1 MSRQQCGDR
10 LLRLPIGE
18 GSQSAPCRTD
28 EGSSVRP
35 LPAAP
40 GAEPEI
46 RVDARTP
53 SSTADLERE
62 ALIDEAIALF
72 SSRYGRALTREEAR
86 QILERLTAFFGLLA
100 TWNRRKYSA
109 PIEFDHAA

>member
-1 MSRQQCGDR
+1 LSRQQCGDR

-18 GSQSAPCRTD
+18 GSESAPCRTD

-53 SSTADLERE
+53 SSTSDLERE
-62 ALIDEAIALF
+62 PLIDEAIALF
-72 SSRYGRALTREEAR
+72 SSRYERAITREEAR

-100 TWNRRKYSA
+100 AWDRRENEEVVDK
-109 PIEFDHAA
+109 